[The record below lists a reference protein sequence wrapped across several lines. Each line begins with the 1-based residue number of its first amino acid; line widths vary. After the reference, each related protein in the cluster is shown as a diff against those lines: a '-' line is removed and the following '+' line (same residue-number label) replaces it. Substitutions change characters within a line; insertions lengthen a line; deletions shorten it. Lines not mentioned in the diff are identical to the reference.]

1 LFISYHL
8 HIYRLV
14 SVVHRINAAFGVS
27 KTFQPYRC
35 FLPTIYKYAKDN
47 ITAATTL
54 TDSGV
59 SYTIPSGKFVRIT
72 ATARFISANPEELVI
87 TTGASVFA
95 HVTAVQND
103 NSFALTATTLIG
115 GISGDTTAKIY
126 TKCKQA
132 GVYGVYITVE
142 SVEF

>member
-1 LFISYHL
+1 
-8 HIYRLV
+8 LV

-27 KTFQPYRC
+27 QKFVPYRC
-35 FLPTIYKYAKDN
+35 FSPIIYKYAKDN

-59 SYTIPSGKFVRIT
+59 SYTIPSNKFVRIT
-72 ATARFISANPEELVI
+72 ATARYISANPAEIVI

-95 HVTAVQND
+95 HVSADQSD
-103 NSFALTATTLIG
+103 NTFALTATSLIG
-115 GISGDTTAKIY
+115 GISGDTTAKVY
-126 TKCKQA
+126 VKCKA
-132 GVYGVYITVE
+132 TGVYGVYITVE